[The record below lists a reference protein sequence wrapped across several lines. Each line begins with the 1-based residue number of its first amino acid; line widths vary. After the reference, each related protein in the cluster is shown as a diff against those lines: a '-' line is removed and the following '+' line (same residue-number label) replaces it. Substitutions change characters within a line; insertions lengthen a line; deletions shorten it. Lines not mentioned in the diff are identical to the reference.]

1 MWFSAILNSTT
12 YNTTFSARSDWS
24 YLLSWC
30 WLLSFEIKIVTN
42 NSEFPSSKWITI
54 SYTIVI
60 ISYCFY
66 PPSPSLNSELHHRQ
80 TELTTQNTKYA
91 DISLDMISLCK
102 SEWKILEGR
111 EWYGL
116 RLFFSKILQLDKTSA
131 DWQKTLPQTH
141 RISDSLQTVPVQPGK
156 RGKGSC
162 LSVSSVSTL

>member
-42 NSEFPSSKWITI
+42 NSKFPFSKWITI

-60 ISYCFY
+60 LFLSSFTSSQLWT
-66 PPSPSLNSELHHRQ
+66 PSPSHNSQSQHR
-80 TELTTQNTKYA
+80 LQNMPTCHLIRYLS
-91 DISLDMISLCK
+91 DWMENIG
-102 SEWKILEGR
+102 GR